1 MESLF
6 ESFADIG
13 KAIYELYENPH
24 KLAAIWL
31 NKPVLTDEG
40 ITIRIRKGHKV
51 TYNNGDMSATDSN
64 FNKEILECYG
74 TMINQYSI
82 IVKDLKTGI
91 EERIKL

>member
-6 ESFADIG
+6 ETFADFNKG
-13 KAIYELYENPH
+13 IYELYENPH

-40 ITIRIRKGHKV
+40 ITLRIRKGHKIN
-51 TYNNGDMSATDSN
+51 YADGYISATDNN

-74 TMINQYSI
+74 TLINQFSLL
-82 IVKDLKTGI
+82 VKDLKTGI